1 MIVVYALSLAH
12 EIEGDAC
19 FNLIVIMVIF
29 LECLIAFEHTF

>member
-1 MIVVYALSLAH
+1 MIVAYAGVAH

-29 LECLIAFEHTF
+29 LECLISFEHTF